1 MEKMQSSSPLSSA
14 STSFSPLH
22 LLPNSRRLE
31 ALPVSYCRRPLAS
44 QSRAL
49 LRLNCSRFYRHT
61 LNALQ
66 STVIEEVVETS
77 TNESE
82 FVEIGYIAAAHGL
95 QGELRVQPST
105 DFPELRF
112 TQPGKRWLRERILGR
127 EMSREVELVD
137 GRSHPGQKSWIV
149 SLSGIDTVDKA
160 KQLVGSTFL
169 VREHDRPVLED
180 GEFYTPDLVGMAVIH
195 KDTGK
200 PVGTIA
206 DVFKSGVNDLLRVRL
221 NSSEEVLDRTGSSI
235 SEKDASGPFVW
246 IPFVE
251 AIVPDVDMTRREMHI
266 TPPKG
271 LLELNLRSDYRSKK
285 ERRQL
290 EWKQRK
296 KFQQRLIAAK
306 KKLCEMKQQHIFH
319 GFRCGEKA
327 QRSLLADQIVGV
339 NSHLLQQAMLNTGIP
354 SERWDF
360 SKFICS
366 NATKLSKNPL
376 KIPKDGFTCS
386 EHTGKLDRN
395 HQLQQ
400 RGIDLMLKGKVA
412 IILVVDAND
421 NYAIGLDTNLCH
433 SESVKESSNALL
445 LQSLLDDERRFL
457 KIDKE
462 CVSLPLMMVSP
473 THDVQPFQK
482 LFSDYDY
489 FFLDKEKVW
498 FFEEA
503 KLPVVISSPEEQNEY
518 MVLMKSPWEILQ
530 SPVGSGGVFSLLS
543 SNNIIEILTEM
554 GVEYV
559 QVSSL
564 VQNSVVGYPLFFGL
578 VDSREADIGV
588 KINKMDD
595 SDQHFDMIFSM
606 KFLKNIS
613 KQIDKLQYYTIAK
626 QNAYV
631 EKVDKEWVDVVP
643 ASPNSYEIH
652 CSIYSSLN
660 ACPSDKICV
669 MELTD

>member
-1 MEKMQSSSPLSSA
+1 MQSSSPLSSA
-14 STSFSPLH
+14 STSFSPPH
-22 LLPNSRRLE
+22 LLLNSRRLE
-31 ALPVSYCRRPLAS
+31 ALPLSHCRRPLTS
-44 QSRAL
+44 QSWAI
-49 LRLNCSRFYRHT
+49 LRFNCSRFYRHT
-61 LNALQ
+61 LHVLQ
-66 STVIEEVVETS
+66 TTVIEEVTETTS
-77 TNESE
+77 KELE

-95 QGELRVQPST
+95 QGELRVHPST

-127 EMSREVELVD
+127 EMIREVELFD

-149 SLSGIDTVDKA
+149 SLSGIETVDEA
-160 KQLVGSTFL
+160 KQLVGSTLL
-169 VREHDRPVLED
+169 VREQDRPVLED
-180 GEFYTPDLVGMAVIH
+180 DEFYTPDLVGMAVIH

-200 PVGTIA
+200 TVGTVV
-206 DVFKSGVNDLLRVRL
+206 DVFNSGVNDLLRIRL
-221 NSSEEVLDRTGSSI
+221 NSSEEMLDQNGSSI
-235 SEKDASGPFVW
+235 SEKDVSGPFVW

-251 AIVPDVDMTRREMHI
+251 AIVPDVDMMRREMHI

-285 ERRQL
+285 ERRKL

-319 GFRCGEKA
+319 GFRYGEKV

-354 SERWDF
+354 YERWDF
-360 SKFICS
+360 SKFISS
-366 NATKLSKNPL
+366 NSTKLSKNPL
-376 KIPKDGFTCS
+376 RISKDCFSCS
-386 EHTGKLDRN
+386 ERTGKLDGN

-412 IILVVDAND
+412 IVLVVDAN
-421 NYAIGLDTNLCH
+421 GLDTNVCN
-433 SESVKESSNALL
+433 SESVKDSSNALL
-445 LQSLLDDERRFL
+445 QSLLHDERRFV
-457 KIDKE
+457 KIDE
-462 CVSLPLMMVSP
+462 ERVSLPLMMVSP
-473 THDVQPFQK
+473 THDIQPLRK
-482 LFSDYDY
+482 LFSDHNY
-489 FFLDKEKVW
+489 FLLDKEKVW

-503 KLPVVISSPEEQNEY
+503 KLPVVTSSLEEENGY

-543 SNNIIEILTEM
+543 SNNILEILTEM

-564 VQNSVVGYPLFFGL
+564 VQSFVVGHPLFFGL
-578 VDSREADIGV
+578 VDSRDADIGV
-588 KINKMDD
+588 KINKMEDFE
-595 SDQHFDMIFSM
+595 QNFDMIFSM
-606 KFLKNIS
+606 RFLKKIT
-613 KQIDKLQYYTIAK
+613 KQIGELQFYTIAK

-652 CSIYSSLN
+652 CSIYSSFN
-660 ACPSDKICV
+660 ACPSDRICV